1 MSELLTRETLTELL
15 NVAEQPCLS
24 LYMPTHRAFPEREQD
39 PIRFKNLVRE
49 LREQL
54 QARFPDEQHDDLMRR
69 FEAYQDDRDFWNHP
83 RGGIAMLGGRDFF
96 KVFTLYRSVP
106 ERAIANVHPHIA
118 PLLRIIQSA
127 DQYQVLALSRDEVR
141 LFEGNRDQLL
151 EVELADKVPKS
162 IVEAL
167 GSDLTAG
174 DQSGRP
180 DGFGAASDRGDPFMH
195 ESGGS
200 GKQDE
205 IDSDRDRFFR
215 AVDRAIIEHHSKAS
229 GLPLLLAALPE
240 NQAVFREISHN
251 QQLVPGGVA
260 IDQAALEIK
269 ELQSRCWEI
278 MASQYSTRLDGLL
291 DQYGAA
297 RGKGLAGDDLGEIG
311 RASISG
317 RIATLLVEADRVQPG
332 KLDHASG
339 QVTLESGEA
348 GKPDVLDELALH
360 AMRNGADV
368 VIVPTERMPCR
379 SGAAAVYRF

>member
-1 MSELLTRETLTELL
+1 MSELITRETLTELL
-15 NVAEQPCLS
+15 NVSEQPCLS

-39 PIRFKNLVRE
+39 PIRFKNLLRQ
-49 LREQL
+49 LREHL
-54 QARFPDEQHDDLMRR
+54 QERFPGEQHDELMRP

-83 RGGIAMLGGRDFF
+83 RGGVAMLGGRDFF

-141 LFEGNRDQLL
+141 LFEGNRDQLI
-151 EVELADKVPKS
+151 EVELAEGVPTN

-180 DGFGAASDRGDPFMH
+180 DGFGAASDRGDPAMH

-205 IDSDRDRFFR
+205 IDLDRERFFR
-215 AVDRAIIEHHSKAS
+215 AVDRAITEHYSRQS
-229 GLPLLLAALPE
+229 GLPLILAALPE
-240 NQAVFREISHN
+240 NQAAFREVSHN
-251 QQLVPGGVA
+251 PQLVKAAVSV
-260 IDQAALEIK
+260 DQGSLDIEQLRK
-269 ELQSRCWEI
+269 RCWEV
-278 MASQYSTRLDGLL
+278 MSKQYTSRLEDLL

-311 RASISG
+311 RASFSG
-317 RIATLLVEADRVQPG
+317 RVATLLVEADRVQPG
-332 KLDHASG
+332 KLDHSSG
-339 QVTLESGEA
+339 QVTLIGGEA
-348 GKPDVLDELALH
+348 DKPDVLDELALH
-360 AMRNGADV
+360 AMRNGAE
-368 VIVPTERMPCR
+368 VIVVPAERMPAR

>member
-1 MSELLTRETLTELL
+1 MSELLTRQTLTELL

-39 PIRFKNLVRE
+39 PIRFRNLLRE
-49 LREQL
+49 LRDQM
-54 QARFPDEQHDDLMRR
+54 QARFPDEQHDELMRR
-69 FEAYQDDRDFWNHP
+69 FEAYQDDREFWNNP
-83 RGGIAMLGGRDFF
+83 RGGVAMLGGRDFF

-106 ERAIANVHPHIA
+106 ERAIANIHPHIA

-141 LFEGNRDQLL
+141 LFEGNRDQLI
-151 EVELADKVPKS
+151 EVELAEGVPKN

-180 DGFGAASDRGDPFMH
+180 DGFGAAGDRGDPFQH

-205 IDSDRDRFFR
+205 IDSDRERFFR
-215 AVDRAIIEHHSKAS
+215 AVDRAIIQHHSRHS
-229 GLPLLLAALPE
+229 GLPLVLAALPE
-240 NQAVFREISHN
+240 NQAVFRELSHN
-251 QQLVPGGVA
+251 QQLVEGGVA
-260 IDQAALEIK
+260 IDQAALDIR
-269 ELQSRCWEI
+269 ELQNRSWEV
-278 MASQYSTRLDGLL
+278 MASQYSMRLDGLL

-332 KLDHASG
+332 RLDHTSG
-339 QVTLESGEA
+339 QVTLESGET

>member
-39 PIRFKNLVRE
+39 PIRFRNLLRE
-49 LREQL
+49 LRDQV
-54 QARFPDEQHDDLMRR
+54 QNRFPEEQHDELMRG
-69 FEAYQDDRDFWNHP
+69 FEAYQDDRDFWNNP
-83 RGGIAMLGGRDFF
+83 RGGVAMLGGRDFF

-141 LFEGNRDQLL
+141 LFEGNRDQLI
-151 EVELADKVPKS
+151 EVELAAGVPKN

-180 DGFGAASDRGDPFMH
+180 DGFGAASERGDPFQH

-205 IDSDRDRFFR
+205 IDSDRNRFFR
-215 AVDRAIIEHHSKAS
+215 AVDRAIIEHHSKPS

-240 NQAVFREISHN
+240 NQAVFRDLSHN
-251 QQLVPGGVA
+251 QQLVEGGIA
-260 IDQAALEIK
+260 IDQAALDIR
-269 ELQSRCWEI
+269 ELQNRCWEV
-278 MASQYSTRLDGLL
+278 MATQYSSRLDGLL

-317 RIATLLVEADRVQPG
+317 RVATLLVEADRVQPG

-339 QVTLESGEA
+339 KVTLQSGEA